1 MKNKKSMMNLAIS
14 NLFLV
19 FLGAGLVI
27 PVLPTLKEQMH
38 FSGTTMGMMISIFA
52 IAQLVASPVAGAL
65 SDKIGRKKLLGW
77 GSFAMSCCLL
87 IVSICFF
94 IKAPSIIIL
103 SFILLAIASYSS
115 ATLII

>member
-52 IAQLVASPVAGAL
+52 IAQLVASPVAVLYLIKLGAKNSL
-65 SDKIGRKKLLGW
+65 PLE
-77 GSFAMSCCLL
+77 
-87 IVSICFF
+87 
-94 IKAPSIIIL
+94 
-103 SFILLAIASYSS
+103 
-115 ATLII
+115 

>member
-65 SDKIGRKKLLGW
+65 SDKIGRKKLIAIGMIIF
-77 GSFAMSCCLL
+77 SFLTSSSPNL
-87 IVSICFF
+87 
-94 IKAPSIIIL
+94 
-103 SFILLAIASYSS
+103 SYSS
-115 ATLII
+115 SFLVLL

>member
-38 FSGTTMGMMISIFA
+38 FSGTTMGNDDFYFCNCFNWLLHQS
-52 IAQLVASPVAGAL
+52 LVL
-65 SDKIGRKKLLGW
+65 YLIKFGRKKLIAIG
-77 GSFAMSCCLL
+77 M
-87 IVSICFF
+87 IIFF
-94 IKAPSIIIL
+94 
-103 SFILLAIASYSS
+103 FF
-115 ATLII
+115 

>member
-38 FSGTTMGMMISIFA
+38 FSGTTMGMMISIL
-52 IAQLVASPVAGAL
+52 QLLNWLLHQSLVLYLIKLGAKNSL
-65 SDKIGRKKLLGW
+65 PLE
-77 GSFAMSCCLL
+77 
-87 IVSICFF
+87 
-94 IKAPSIIIL
+94 
-103 SFILLAIASYSS
+103 
-115 ATLII
+115 

>member
-38 FSGTTMGMMISIFA
+38 FSGTTNISEQINFAFNTSLLLMNQRLNAMQFLKSYMIT
-52 IAQLVASPVAGAL
+52 
-65 SDKIGRKKLLGW
+65 W
-77 GSFAMSCCLL
+77 N
-87 IVSICFF
+87 
-94 IKAPSIIIL
+94 
-103 SFILLAIASYSS
+103 
-115 ATLII
+115 